1 MFENL
6 KNCAVLFSG
15 GLDSTLLLAMLI
27 EENAE
32 FTVFQFREGW
42 TRAQRKR
49 VDKLIKLWNLKVFSY
64 APMNTVLVGQDDNL
78 AIVYEYAGMP
88 PLVRDVVEGDNCLL
102 KHFQE
107 QRMFYVPMQFDTVL
121 VGSRQDDTHWTMGK
135 AIPAERWEFQGR
147 EFWAPFYG
155 RSRDW
160 VKQELRARG
169 LDDTEATDE
178 EDTGSWSGCAKC
190 LHHQP
195 TICPLTNNFIPPVSY
210 DERANL
216 TSFREAYGITA

>member
-1 MFENL
+1 
-6 KNCAVLFSG
+6 
-15 GLDSTLLLAMLI
+15 
-27 EENAE
+27 
-32 FTVFQFREGW
+32 
-42 TRAQRKR
+42 

-88 PLVRDVVEGDNCLL
+88 PLVRDVIEGDNCLL

-121 VGSRQDDTHWTMGK
+121 VGSRQSDTHWTMGK

-147 EFWAPFYG
+147 EFWAPLYG
-155 RSRDW
+155 MSKDQ

-169 LDDTEATDE
+169 LDDTEADDQH
-178 EDTGSWSGCAKC
+178 DTGNAQYCHSC
-190 LHHQP
+190 LHGHP
-195 TICPLTNNFIPPVSY
+195 VLCPLTNTVIPAVSY
-210 DERANL
+210 DGSANL
-216 TSFREAYGITA
+216 AAFQTAYGIKPHSPRAINT